1 MSTLNDIN
9 WWSRFRGAW
18 LGGGNS
24 TRLDKGSTAIPFTGD
39 STAGG
44 NSITPDKALKLAT
57 VWACVRLRSETI
69 ASLPF
74 HLRDDNKDLAK
85 DHPLYRILHDQP
97 NADMTASEFWEAM
110 VASQELDGNGY
121 ALIRRNA
128 VKVVSALELLDPES
142 MHVSRSTTGEIKYTY
157 KKGTKNEVVYS
168 EDEILHLKGFSLDG
182 LVGLSAIR
190 YQSDVI
196 GGQIDANNAANS
208 EFKNNLK
215 AGGFLKT
222 GEKVLNTEQRE
233 ALRKNLATFGEP
245 QNAGKW
251 MVLEAGM
258 EPASASNIRISAQ
271 DAQLLEN
278 RYFGIE
284 EICRTFKTPPQLIYH
299 TDKTSSWASSLEQ
312 MNLGYLT
319 YGLTPT
325 LVRIEQMVSRKLLT
339 PEERKKYKPKFSVEG
354 LLRADSEGRSSYY
367 STMTQN
373 GIMTRN
379 EARALEDLPAHAGA
393 DQLTVQLNLTPIEL
407 LGKNNEQTKNES
419 D

>member
-1 MSTLNDIN
+1 MSTLNDSN
-9 WWSRFRGAW
+9 WWSRFRGSW
-18 LGGGNS
+18 RNES
-24 TRLDKGSTAIPFTGD
+24 RLDKGDTSIPFTGG

-44 NSITPDKALKLAT
+44 NSISPDKAMKLAT

-121 ALIRRNA
+121 ALILRNTLKT
-128 VKVVSALELLDPES
+128 VIALEFLDPEH
-142 MHVSRSTTGEIKYTY
+142 MHVSRSNVGKIDYTY
-157 KKGTKNEVVYS
+157 KKGTKNEVVYDE
-168 EDEILHLKGFSLDG
+168 EDILHLKGFSLDG
-182 LVGLSAIR
+182 LVGLSAIK

-222 GEKVLNTEQRE
+222 GEKTLNKEQRE
-233 ALRKNLATFGEP
+233 RLRQNLATFGEP

-251 MVLEAGM
+251 MVLESGM
-258 EPASASNIRISAQ
+258 EPASASHIRISAQ

-278 RYFGIE
+278 RRFGIE

-299 TDKTSSWASSLEQ
+299 MDKASSWASSLEQ
-312 MNLGYLT
+312 MVT
-319 YGLTPT
+319 
-325 LVRIEQMVSRKLLT
+325 RKLLT
-339 PEERKKYKPKFSVEG
+339 PEERKKYSPKFSVEG
-354 LLRADSEGRSSYY
+354 LLRADSAARSAFY
-367 STMTQN
+367 SQLLQN
-373 GIMTRN
+373 GVMTRN
-379 EARALEDLPAHAGA
+379 EVRALEDLPAHTGA

-407 LGKNNEQTKNES
+407 LGRTNEQTK
-419 D
+419 DKTDQL

>member
-1 MSTLNDIN
+1 MSTLNDSN
-9 WWSRFRGAW
+9 WWSRFRGSW
-18 LGGGNS
+18 RNES
-24 TRLDKGSTAIPFTGD
+24 RLDKGDTSIPFTGG

-44 NSITPDKALKLAT
+44 NSISPDKAMKLAT

-121 ALIRRNA
+121 ALILRNTLKT
-128 VKVVSALELLDPES
+128 VIALEFLDPEH
-142 MHVSRSTTGEIKYTY
+142 MHVSRSNVGKIDYTY
-157 KKGTKNEVVYS
+157 KKGTKNEVVYDE
-168 EDEILHLKGFSLDG
+168 EDILHLKGFSLDG
-182 LVGLSAIR
+182 LVGLSAIK

-222 GEKVLNTEQRE
+222 GEKTLNKEQRE
-233 ALRKNLATFGEP
+233 RLRQNLATFGEP

-258 EPASASNIRISAQ
+258 EPASASHIRISAQ

-278 RYFGIE
+278 RRFGIE

-299 TDKTSSWASSLEQ
+299 MDKASSWASSLEQ

-319 YGLTPT
+319 YGLRPT
-325 LVRIEQMVSRKLLT
+325 LVRIEQMVTRKLLT
-339 PEERKKYKPKFSVEG
+339 PEERKKYSPKFSVEG
-354 LLRADSEGRSSYY
+354 LLRADSAARSAFY
-367 STMTQN
+367 SQLLQN
-373 GIMTRN
+373 GVMTRN
-379 EARALEDLPAHAGA
+379 EVRALEDLPAHTGA

-407 LGKNNEQTKNES
+407 LGRTNEQTK
-419 D
+419 DKTDQL

>member
-1 MSTLNDIN
+1 MSTLNDSN
-9 WWSRFRGAW
+9 WWSRFRGSW
-18 LGGGNS
+18 RGGGND
-24 TRLDKGSTAIPFTGD
+24 TRLDKDGTASPFVGD

-85 DHPLYRILHDQP
+85 GHPLYRILHDQP

-110 VASQELDGNGY
+110 VASQELDGNAY

-128 VKVVSALELLDPES
+128 LKTVVALEFLDPES
-142 MHVSRSTTGEIKYTY
+142 MYVSRSKTGEIKYTY
-157 KKGTKNEVVYS
+157 KKGSKNEEVYND
-168 EDEILHLKGFSLDG
+168 EDILHLKGFSLDG
-182 LVGLSAIR
+182 LVGLSAIK
-190 YQSDVI
+190 YQSAVI
-196 GGQIDANNAANS
+196 GGQIDANKAANS

-222 GEKVLNTEQRE
+222 GEKTLNTEQRDR
-233 ALRKNLATFGEP
+233 LRKNLATFGEA

-258 EPASASNIRISAQ
+258 EPASASSIRISAQ

-278 RYFGIE
+278 RRFGIE

-299 TDKTSSWASSLEQ
+299 MEKASSWASSLEQ

-319 YGLTPT
+319 YGLRPT
-325 LVRIEQMVSRKLLT
+325 LVRIEQMVTRKLLT
-339 PEERKKYKPKFSVEG
+339 PEERKKYKPKFAVEG
-354 LLRADSEGRSSYY
+354 LLRADSAGRSSFY
-367 STMTQN
+367 SQLLQN
-373 GIMTRN
+373 GVMTRN
-379 EARALEDLPAHAGA
+379 EVRALEDLPAHSGA

-407 LGKNNEQTKNES
+407 LGKNNEQTK
-419 D
+419 DKGD

>member
-1 MSTLNDIN
+1 MSTLNDEN
-9 WWSRFRGAW
+9 WWARFKRAW
-18 LGGGNS
+18 NGGSNK
-24 TRLDKGSTAIPFTGD
+24 TRLDKGNTALPFLGD

-44 NSITPDKALKLAT
+44 NSITPDKAMKLAT

-74 HLRDDNKDLAK
+74 HLRDDNKELAK
-85 DHPLYRILHDQP
+85 DHPLYRIIHDQP

-110 VASQELDGNGY
+110 VASQELNGNAY
-121 ALIRRNA
+121 SYINRNA
-128 VKVVSALELLDPES
+128 VNAVSSLDFLDPEL
-142 MHVSRSTTGEIKYTY
+142 MDVSRSTTGEINYTY
-157 KKGTKNEVVYS
+157 KKGTKNEVNYNE
-168 EDEILHLKGFSLDG
+168 EDILHLKGFSLDG

-222 GEKVLNTEQRE
+222 GETKLTNEQRDR
-233 ALRKNLATFGEP
+233 LRNNLATFGEP

-251 MVLEAGM
+251 MVLESGM
-258 EPASASNIRISAQ
+258 EPASASSIRISAQ

-278 RYFGIE
+278 RRFGIE

-299 TDKTSSWASSLEQ
+299 MDKASSWASSLEQ

-319 YGLTPT
+319 YGLRPT

-339 PEERKKYKPKFSVEG
+339 PEERKKYSPKFSVEG
-354 LLRADSEGRSSYY
+354 LLRADSSGRASFY
-367 STMTQN
+367 SQLLQN
-373 GIMTRN
+373 GVITRN
-379 EARALEDLPAHAGA
+379 EVRALEDLPEHAGA

-407 LGKNNEQTKNES
+407 LGRTNEQTK

>member
-1 MSTLNDIN
+1 MYKRQDIN

-18 LGGGNS
+18 LGGGNN
-24 TRLDKGSTAIPFTGD
+24 TRLDKGGTAIPFTGD

-128 VKVVSALELLDPES
+128 VKAVSALELLDPES

-157 KKGTKNEVVYS
+157 KKGTKNEIVYS

-222 GEKVLNTEQRE
+222 GEKVLNNEQRE
-233 ALRKNLATFGEP
+233 ACLLYTSPSLR
-245 QNAGKW
+245 
-251 MVLEAGM
+251 
-258 EPASASNIRISAQ
+258 
-271 DAQLLEN
+271 D
-278 RYFGIE
+278 
-284 EICRTFKTPPQLIYH
+284 
-299 TDKTSSWASSLEQ
+299 
-312 MNLGYLT
+312 
-319 YGLTPT
+319 
-325 LVRIEQMVSRKLLT
+325 
-339 PEERKKYKPKFSVEG
+339 
-354 LLRADSEGRSSYY
+354 
-367 STMTQN
+367 
-373 GIMTRN
+373 
-379 EARALEDLPAHAGA
+379 
-393 DQLTVQLNLTPIEL
+393 
-407 LGKNNEQTKNES
+407 
-419 D
+419 